1 MLLSS
6 PAAQAEGHRQQQQ
19 NRSPSP
25 GSNIHTHFPATFHNH
40 HHTPLMGSSSSGGA
54 SGVGGSTYPIVSSS
68 SDTTGALHYNSNNH
82 HHHNHY
88 HLSSS
93 SNNSSPSSST
103 TSLST
108 RRFNYRQQQLQQ
120 QQDDPA
126 ADSGAITVDEYK
138 EILSAEVWIEIPKLR
153 EYARH
158 GIPREVRGETWLYL
172 FGIQDADRSKE
183 VSTQK
188 QRIQDFEQ
196 MDKEPTESTKRVRG
210 EISRYMRKTHIESSR
225 DIPRL
230 FEEIISAYCHQ
241 NHQVEYYPAMVNL
254 CAPFVY
260 SIKREWDAYLCFEKM
275 INILDE
281 HFSDESVNEAV
292 AKFMTLFHTCI
303 PDLYSYFE
311 EEEVNIKEWAASALQ
326 FVLSRELTLE
336 NTMRLWDTYFSI
348 PDAGWIDLH
357 PYFCLA
363 ILKHMKE
370 GFEDLEESEIRTT
383 LMRLPALDIDQI
395 VNEAFNI
402 RHEILER
409 QISDDSL

>member
-6 PAAQAEGHRQQQQ
+6 PATQAEGHRQQQQ
-19 NRSPSP
+19 NRSSSP
-25 GSNIHTHFPATFHNH
+25 GSNIHTHFPAPRNH
-40 HHTPLMGSSSSGGA
+40 HNSTLTGSSSGGGG
-54 SGVGGSTYPIVSSS
+54 SGMSGSTYLISSS
-68 SDTTGALHYNSNNH
+68 SSETTAALHYNSNH
-82 HHHNHY
+82 HHVHY
-88 HLSSS
+88 HLSNNS

-103 TSLST
+103 SSST
-108 RRFNYRQQQLQQ
+108 RRFNYRQQLQQ

-183 VSTQK
+183 VSIQK

-196 MDKEPTESTKRVRG
+196 MDKEPSESTKRVRG

-230 FEEIISAYCHQ
+230 FEEIISAYCNQ

-275 INILDE
+275 VNTLDE

-402 RHEILER
+402 RHEILVR

>member
-6 PAAQAEGHRQQQQ
+6 PATQAEGHRQQQQ

-25 GSNIHTHFPATFHNH
+25 GSNIHTHFPAPRNH
-40 HHTPLMGSSSSGGA
+40 HNSTLTGSSSGG
-54 SGVGGSTYPIVSSS
+54 GGSGMSESTYLISSS
-68 SDTTGALHYNSNNH
+68 SSETTAALHYNSNH
-82 HHHNHY
+82 HHVHY
-88 HLSSS
+88 HLSNNS

-103 TSLST
+103 SSST
-108 RRFNYRQQQLQQ
+108 RRFNYRQQLQQ

-196 MDKEPTESTKRVRG
+196 MDKEPSESTKRVRG

-230 FEEIISAYCHQ
+230 FEEIISAYCNQ

-275 INILDE
+275 VNTLDE

-348 PDAGWIDLH
+348 PDAGWIDFH

-402 RHEILER
+402 RHEILVR

>member
-6 PAAQAEGHRQQQQ
+6 PAAAAQAEGHRQPQPQT
-19 NRSPSP
+19 RSPSP
-25 GSNIHTHFPATFHNH
+25 GSHTPSQFLTPYRNH
-40 HHTPLMGSSSSGGA
+40 HHYPLTGSNGNGGGISGT
-54 SGVGGSTYPIVSSS
+54 TYPEAS
-68 SDTTGALHYNSNNH
+68 TLHYSQNNH
-82 HHHNHY
+82 HHHH
-88 HLSSS
+88 HMIS
-93 SNNSSPSSST
+93 SNNSSLSSS
-103 TSLST
+103 SSSST
-108 RRFNYRQQQLQQ
+108 RRFNYRQ

-138 EILSAEVWIEIPKLR
+138 EILNAEVWIEIPKLR

-183 VSTQK
+183 VSTRK

-275 INILDE
+275 VNMLDE

-311 EEEVNIKEWAASALQ
+311 EEEVDIKEWAASALQ
-326 FVLSRELTLE
+326 YMLSRELTLE

-348 PDAGWIDLH
+348 PEAAGWIDFH

>member
-6 PAAQAEGHRQQQQ
+6 PATQAEGHRQQQQ

-25 GSNIHTHFPATFHNH
+25 GSNIHTHFPAPRNH
-40 HHTPLMGSSSSGGA
+40 HNSTLTGSSSGGGG
-54 SGVGGSTYPIVSSS
+54 SGMSGSTYLTSTSSS
-68 SDTTGALHYNSNNH
+68 ETTAALHYNSNH
-82 HHHNHY
+82 HHVHY
-88 HLSSS
+88 HLSNNS

-103 TSLST
+103 SSST
-108 RRFNYRQQQLQQ
+108 RRFNYRQQLQQ

-196 MDKEPTESTKRVRG
+196 MDKEPSESTKRVRG

-230 FEEIISAYCHQ
+230 FEEIISAYCNQ

-275 INILDE
+275 VNTLDE

-402 RHEILER
+402 RHEILVR
-409 QISDDSL
+409 QLSDDSL